1 MAMQADH
8 EGRSDLH
15 GAFEVDARFSL
26 GGENVSGNS

>member
-1 MAMQADH
+1 VFVVTNS
-8 EGRSDLH
+8 ELTDLH